1 MVERREQFSGALQNF
16 QAGCLFFYFGA
27 SDLLQHMFWRDRD
40 PKHPGWQEEQAKLFD
55 HVVDDVYLEADQ
67 IVGEALNRLRDD
79 DTLLVLSDHGFTTF
93 RRGFNVNSWLLEQGY
108 ISLPDK
114 IMPGQGSLLGNV
126 DWKGTRAYG
135 LGMNSLYLN
144 QVGREKFGTVQE
156 ADQARL
162 LEEIKNGLLEVRDVD
177 DTLVFQRID
186 LVSEIYPA
194 ANPLVAPDMI
204 LGYND
209 SYNASWE
216 TVLGEM
222 PESLIVDNLDRWSG
236 THLISAELV
245 PGILLSNRRISSE
258 TPSVMDVAPTIL
270 EAFGLTVPVE
280 MSGRNVFG

>member
-1 MVERREQFSGALQNF
+1 
-16 QAGCLFFYFGA
+16 
-27 SDLLQHMFWRDRD
+27 
-40 PKHPGWQEEQAKLFD
+40 
-55 HVVDDVYLEADQ
+55 
-67 IVGEALNRLRDD
+67 
-79 DTLLVLSDHGFTTF
+79 
-93 RRGFNVNSWLLEQGY
+93 
-108 ISLPDK
+108 
-114 IMPGQGSLLGNV
+114 V